1 MIMTVRAM
9 LNAKGWSDD
18 EVNVSVMARVG
29 VEVGGELIVRVRVW
43 VGCGWGDYGVSGGET
58 KGCDKVSITVGVVM
72 LRMRKVRINEI
83 LRLRGCGLY
92 I

>member
-9 LNAKGWSDD
+9 LNAKGWSDY

-43 VGCGWGDYGVSGGET
+43 VGCGWGD
-58 KGCDKVSITVGVVM
+58 
-72 LRMRKVRINEI
+72 
-83 LRLRGCGLY
+83 
-92 I
+92 